1 MESTNQSGTAAPTRY
16 DTVSRNKGRFLVAQS
31 AERGASIADM
41 TREELSDESGAAQAA
56 AGTRSSRWRLSCA
69 SCQPQAAPRSSTV
82 RRTEAR
88 GGRRAAKTCPGFV
101 PIFTR
106 CLPLLAPG
114 VLAQTF
120 TFPTSSNPG
129 WGFPDGETECSSND
143 AGYPYAGCLQYD
155 PRTTWAGGSN
165 KRFAWTWNSGAEP
178 CPAPSNCVLCGAFAG
193 TGPSGGTYYY
203 TDTSHCESHFGNN
216 IRLGKNAQQ
225 RFALKCAYA
234 KSP

>member
-16 DTVSRNKGRFLVAQS
+16 DTVPRNKGHFLVAQCR
-31 AERGASIADM
+31 EGSIADM
-41 TREELSDESGAAQAA
+41 SELSDESGAAQAA

-129 WGFPDGETECSSND
+129 WGFPDDETECPSD
-143 AGYPYAGCLQYD
+143 DAGCLQHH
-155 PRTTWAGGSN
+155 PRTTWASGSN

-178 CPAPSNCVLCGAFAG
+178 CPAPSNYVLCGTFDG

-203 TDTSHCESHFGNN
+203 TDTSHFESNSGNN